1 MGPQRTEGKHE
12 MLNRYILPALAI
24 VGMIVHLSGPGFN
37 GGTILMIACAVL
49 IILNLTK
56 DSNTP

>member
-1 MGPQRTEGKHE
+1 
-12 MLNRYILPALAI
+12 MLNRFILPALAI

-37 GGTILMIACAVL
+37 GGTLLMITCAVL

-56 DSNTP
+56 DSDTP